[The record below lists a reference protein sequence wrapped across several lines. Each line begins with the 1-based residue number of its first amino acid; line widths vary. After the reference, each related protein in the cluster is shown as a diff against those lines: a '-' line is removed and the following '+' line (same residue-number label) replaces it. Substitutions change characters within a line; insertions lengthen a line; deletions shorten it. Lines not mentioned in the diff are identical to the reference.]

1 MNKKKTFTI
10 PKITEPNKKDHTFV
24 SPFFGAKNKDDI
36 VIPQNELQK
45 GVNKRYDDFRKDK
58 KFEEDKKERYKREF
72 NIVSPDDIYQEKKA
86 TPSQGE
92 GYTKLEPK
100 PEAPIEKVSDELSIP
115 FGLEDEI
122 QPLSDA
128 DLNEV
133 LGDYEPLELDPQDAP
148 EPEIQPSAPAVSEP
162 TPAVESDWML
172 DDNELD
178 DDEEVV
184 IEDDAEP
191 TPTQLPT
198 QPEPQPEPEPKQQE
212 AFDFEEPVTPR
223 AKMTYQH
230 PSLSLLQQKERIQ
243 TASEEDIEQQREII
257 DMTLANFKIGGKV
270 IDYTHGPTVTLFEIR
285 LDQGVM
291 VNRISSIASNLK
303 MNLAAVDIRIEAP
316 IPGKQTVGIEVPNPV
331 REIVNFGNLIDEEF
345 VKNSK
350 PLDVIL
356 GVDLG
361 NETIIADINKMPHGL
376 IAGATGSGKSVCI
389 DTVLISLLLK
399 SHPDELK
406 LILIDPKRVGLA
418 AYAKVPHLATP
429 IIHDAKIAAEV
440 LRWAV
445 DEMERRYDKMYL
457 LGVRDVAS
465 YNEKIKG
472 REDEGYEHIPTLVV
486 IIEEMADL
494 MAQAGADVEV
504 SVARIAQKARAANI
518 HLLIATQRPSVD
530 VIKGTIKS
538 NIPTRI
544 AMKVSSY
551 TDSMVILDYQG
562 AESLLGNGDM
572 LFVYSGSRVKRLQGA
587 YVSESEIDAVT
598 EYLSQYPQ
606 HYLLNQEAMSDQLER
621 AKHMG
626 EQDEL
631 FLDVAEYVIEMDYA
645 SINKIQQQFNIGY
658 NRAANIFE
666 QLTSAGIVSPQ
677 NSKTPRKVLI
687 TMEQFIEMY
696 RS

>member
-1 MNKKKTFTI
+1 MNKKKPFTI
-10 PKITEPNKKDHTFV
+10 PKITEPEKKDHTFV
-24 SPFFGAKNKDDI
+24 SPFFGTKNKDDI

-45 GVNKRYDDFRKDK
+45 GVNKRYDDFRKEK

-72 NIVSPDDIYQEKKA
+72 NIVNPDDIYQAKKTA
-86 TPSQGE
+86 PSQGE

-100 PEAPIEKVSDELSIP
+100 AEPPKQETSDELSIP
-115 FGLEDEI
+115 FGLEDEFE
-122 QPLSDA
+122 PLTDA
-128 DLNEV
+128 DLNDV
-133 LGDYEPLELDPQDAP
+133 LGDYEPLELDPQDTPQPQTEVQKAP
-148 EPEIQPSAPAVSEP
+148 DVFAATDEEIEADEY
-162 TPAVESDWML
+162 
-172 DDNELD
+172 D
-178 DDEEVV
+178 DDESIDYNFEE
-184 IEDDAEP
+184 EDLDESTDFVP
-191 TPTQLPT
+191 TPPSFKEQ
-198 QPEPQPEPEPKQQE
+198 PKQQE
-212 AFDFEEPVTPR
+212 SDTIETPAPR
-223 AKMTYQH
+223 VKMKYQN
-230 PSLSLLQQKERIQ
+230 PSLSLLQRKERIQ

-331 REIVNFGNLIDEEF
+331 REIVNFGNLIDEDF
-345 VKNSK
+345 VAKSK

-356 GVDLG
+356 GVDLA

-389 DTVLISLLLK
+389 DTVLMSLLLK

-598 EYLSQYPQ
+598 DYLSQYPQ

-666 QLTSAGIVSPQ
+666 QLTDAGIVSPQ

-687 TMEQFIEMY
+687 TMEQFIETY

>member
-10 PKITEPNKKDHTFV
+10 PKITESDKKDHTFV
-24 SPFFGAKNKDDI
+24 SPFFGTKNKDDI

-45 GVNKRYDDFRKDK
+45 GVNKRYDDFRKEK

-72 NIVSPDDIYQEKKA
+72 NIVSPDDIYQEKK
-86 TPSQGE
+86 PSSSQGE

-100 PEAPIEKVSDELSIP
+100 PAAPMEKVSDELSIP

-122 QPLSDA
+122 EPVSDA

-133 LGDYEPLELDPQDAP
+133 LGDYEPLELEPQDAP
-148 EPEIQPSAPAVSEP
+148 DVEIEIEPE
-162 TPAVESDWML
+162 
-172 DDNELD
+172 
-178 DDEEVV
+178 
-184 IEDDAEP
+184 
-191 TPTQLPT
+191 
-198 QPEPQPEPEPKQQE
+198 PEPQHTIVPSPVTQTESFDDDDLDEDEDIEVEDTPSPLPATSKPTPEPKQQE
-212 AFDFEEPVTPR
+212 AFEFDEPVKPR
-223 AKMTYQH
+223 AKMTYQY
-230 PSLSLLQQKERIQ
+230 PSLSLLQRKDRIQ

-291 VNRISSIASNLK
+291 VNRISTIASNLK

-331 REIVNFGNLIDEEF
+331 REIVNFGNLIDDHF

-350 PLDVIL
+350 PLEIIL

-389 DTVLISLLLK
+389 DTVLMSLLLK

-429 IIHDAKIAAEV
+429 IIHDAKMAAEV

-457 LGVRDVAS
+457 LGVRDVES
-465 YNEKIKG
+465 YNDKIKG

-598 EYLSQYPQ
+598 DYLSQYPQ
-606 HYLLNQEAMSDQLER
+606 HYLLNQEAMSDQLDR

-666 QLTSAGIVSPQ
+666 QLTDAGIVSPQ

-687 TMEQFIEMY
+687 TMEQFMEMY